1 MFRPVQ
7 NVRIAPESAWIFTS
21 AMGLLFVGI
30 GIFLFFTGIDWVI
43 AGYSAKATWQHL
55 GWSLLITAI
64 SGWLVYRTVRRIVRK
79 FTVPAHNS

>member
-21 AMGLLFVGI
+21 VIGLLLVGI

-43 AGYSAKATWQHL
+43 AGYSAKATWH
-55 GWSLLITAI
+55 S
-64 SGWLVYRTVRRIVRK
+64 SG
-79 FTVPAHNS
+79 AQ